1 MTCQLA
7 RDSGNNVQKVT
18 LKRAQRPR
26 SLRLEKTA
34 IRCDIASY
42 FEKIHNKA
50 PKQRPSKKKWL
61 QVQSSQYGRV
71 CNTRN

>member
-26 SLRLEKTA
+26 SLRLEKAA
-34 IRCDIASY
+34 IRCDIAPY
-42 FEKIHNKA
+42 FEK
-50 PKQRPSKKKWL
+50 
-61 QVQSSQYGRV
+61 
-71 CNTRN
+71 NTQ